1 MEIFYIQT
9 CSSTQNEILEIL
21 KENVKK
27 PPFAIVS
34 KTQTNG
40 IGSRGNSW
48 QSSEGNL
55 FLSFCIGKNDLNSDI
70 NTSSLSIYFSYIFKI
85 ILSEFGSSVWVK
97 WPNDFYIGKDKI
109 GGVITTKFR
118 DIYIC
123 GIGLNLVS
131 NGKYTKHLDIEVDI
145 DDLLIKY
152 FKKLEEKISWKQ
164 IFSKFLIEFDKSKDF
179 CSHIDGRSVLL
190 KNAILCDDGSILID
204 NKKVYSLR

>member
-1 MEIFYIQT
+1 M
-9 CSSTQNEILEIL
+9 
-21 KENVKK
+21 
-27 PPFAIVS
+27 S

-40 IGSRGNSW
+40 IGSRGNNW

-55 FLSFCIGKNDLNSDI
+55 FLSFCIEKNDLNSDI

-85 ILSEFGSSVWVK
+85 ILSELGSNVWIK

-123 GIGLNLVS
+123 GIGLNLAS
-131 NGKYTKHLDIEVDI
+131 NGEYTKHLDIKVDI

-152 FKKLEEKISWKQ
+152 FKKTRRKK
-164 IFSKFLIEFDKSKDF
+164 FHGSKFLASF
-179 CSHIDGRSVLL
+179 
-190 KNAILCDDGSILID
+190 
-204 NKKVYSLR
+204 

>member
-1 MEIFYIQT
+1 MQIFHIQT
-9 CSSTQNEILEIL
+9 CASTQSEILEIL
-21 KENVKK
+21 KDGVKS

-34 KTQTNG
+34 KMQTNG
-40 IGSRGNSW
+40 VGSRGNNW
-48 QSSEGNL
+48 QSCEGNL
-55 FLSFCIGKNDLNSDI
+55 FLSFCIHKNDLNSDI

-85 ILSEFGSSVWVK
+85 ILSELGSSVWVK

-123 GIGLNLVS
+123 GIGLNLAS
-131 NGKYTKHLDIEVDI
+131 NGEYTKHLDIKVDI

-164 IFSKFLIEFDKSKDF
+164 IFSKFLIEFEKSKDF